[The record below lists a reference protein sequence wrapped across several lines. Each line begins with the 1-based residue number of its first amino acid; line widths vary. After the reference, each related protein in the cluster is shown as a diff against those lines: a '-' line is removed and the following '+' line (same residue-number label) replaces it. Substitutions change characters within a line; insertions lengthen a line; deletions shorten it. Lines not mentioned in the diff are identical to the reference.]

1 MAYRGGVDPVAAA
14 VPHMSDN
21 LVAFPLVRNM
31 VEVDREPHAVL
42 VSITVLVLSFS
53 GPGWWVSSM

>member
-1 MAYRGGVDPVAAA
+1 MAYRGGADLVAAA

-31 VEVDREPHAVL
+31 VEVDRKPHAVL

-53 GPGWWVSSM
+53 DHE